1 MNRLDFIKR
10 LVVATAAVAAIPV
23 LSNVL
28 SSVPSRSEE
37 YRVTFKV
44 TGGDGGGWDG

>member
-23 LSNVL
+23 LSKCIAG
-28 SSVPSRSEE
+28 SAQPIR
-37 YRVTFKV
+37 RV
-44 TGGDGGGWDG
+44 